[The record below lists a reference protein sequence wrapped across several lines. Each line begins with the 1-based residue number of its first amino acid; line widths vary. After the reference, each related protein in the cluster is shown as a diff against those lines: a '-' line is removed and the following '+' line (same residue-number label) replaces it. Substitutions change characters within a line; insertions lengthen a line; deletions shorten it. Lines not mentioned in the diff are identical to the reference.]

1 MSSDCCCA
9 LASVRSFWRGRR
21 LLRLAACASVLLVGS
36 ASTSVLVATARAEDL
51 PPPPA
56 QSAQTDLDG
65 TSTAPIA
72 SPEST
77 TTEVTSD
84 AVETPATTA
93 DGFETSTDISATA
106 SDTTVTASSSTDT
119 SSTDT
124 STTATEATAG
134 TTSEDTD
141 AATDT
146 AASSCTMDGAAI
158 APDAAGTVDN
168 TTDGTDAASD
178 TASTTVEADTT
189 DSTHTCVEEQASA
202 NTAEPDNAA
211 APSDA
216 APADAAPTEATTNAP
231 ASTPITPADGDRGL
245 QSHAGPVA
253 TSADGDS
260 SSADARTAS
269 LAPEIATVSPTGDA
283 QPTTDLADEVT
294 PSDYAA
300 TAVAVGE
307 TLDVGSWTGSF
318 GADQW
323 QLESRFSGC
332 VSALSAEG
340 CAFSHVFVG
349 QRGGGLHT
357 AHVRERGPTEARGRS
372 APAQR
377 PESPRR
383 RAPERRL
390 PVPTMPSSSAGAG
403 ASEGSHG
410 GAVLGLISAE
420 FGLLALAGIRA
431 LAHLERR
438 PPTPPLISLLE
449 RPG

>member
-1 MSSDCCCA
+1 MSRDCCCA
-9 LASVRSFWRGRR
+9 VASVRPFWRGRR
-21 LLRLAACASVLLVGS
+21 MLRLAACASVVFVGS
-36 ASTSVLVATARAEDL
+36 ACTSVLVATAMAEDL

-56 QSAQTDLDG
+56 RSAQTDLDG
-65 TSTAPIA
+65 TSAAPIA
-72 SPEST
+72 SPESTT

-84 AVETPATTA
+84 AVETPVTTA

-124 STTATEATAG
+124 STTATEAAAG
-134 TTSEDTD
+134 TTSEGTD

-146 AASSCTMDGAAI
+146 APSSCTMDGAAI

-168 TTDGTDAASD
+168 TTDGTDAAGD
-178 TASTTVEADTT
+178 TAGTTVTTVDTT
-189 DSTHTCVEEQASA
+189 DSTQTCVEEQASA
-202 NTAEPDNAA
+202 NTAERDNAA

-216 APADAAPTEATTNAP
+216 APADTTTDAP
-231 ASTPITPADGDRGL
+231 ASTPTTRADGDRGL

-260 SSADARTAS
+260 SSAEARTAS

-283 QPTTDLADEVT
+283 QSTTDLAGEVT
-294 PSDYAA
+294 PSDDAA
-300 TAVAVGE
+300 TAVAVGQ

-332 VSALSAEG
+332 LSALSAEG
-340 CAFSHVFVG
+340 CAFSHVFVVG
-349 QRGGGLHT
+349 QRGGGLLT
-357 AHVRERGPTEARGRS
+357 AHVRERSPTEAKGRS
-372 APAQR
+372 ARAQR

-390 PVPTMPSSSAGAG
+390 PVPTMPSGSVGSG

-410 GAVLGLISAE
+410 GAVLGLISADL
-420 FGLLALAGIRA
+420 GLLALAGIRA

-438 PPTPPLISLLE
+438 PPTPPLISRLE